1 MSEWLGDLEKDT
13 EGVELSRLM
22 AEYWHMG
29 TMDGFEL
36 DEAVV
41 AANAMGVS
49 LDELFCGMA
58 AANRERGIGTTN
70 TESVMQNGF
79 VPSENVADYQ
89 RTLDSVFGKGAC
101 KALKIRNQGAVK
113 VI

>member
-1 MSEWLGDLEKDT
+1 MSEWLGELEKDT
-13 EGVELSRLM
+13 EGVELYRLI
-22 AEYWHMG
+22 AGHWHMG

-36 DEAVV
+36 NEAV
-41 AANAMGVS
+41 AAAKAMGVS

-79 VPSENVADYQ
+79 VPSENVG
-89 RTLDSVFGKGAC
+89 RVCELLDEV
-101 KALKIRNQGAVK
+101 QGLCLRQ
-113 VI
+113 